1 VVPYI
6 YAAANWEA
14 EFHEGD
20 PFYALQGESV
30 EKATS
35 MKAVLF
41 SKEA

>member
-1 VVPYI
+1 MAYV
-6 YAAANWEA
+6 YAAADWEA
-14 EFHEGD
+14 KFDERD
-20 PFYALQGESV
+20 SFYALQGEGV